1 MRGGGLSGQGRVGVG
16 AGVQIDGQRGRTLR
30 SHLGAGYI
38 HLTQSFSI
46 LAALWGLVSVAFL
59 VLSCIPSLSSPGR
72 GPLVSAFTAFA
83 AGKDSG
89 LHLGIRDWCVP
100 AEDLSNSL
108 LVPSPLCNGGH
119 GGLHQ

>member
-1 MRGGGLSGQGRVGVG
+1 MRGGGLSGQGWAGVG
-16 AGVQIDGQRGRTLR
+16 TGVQIDGQRGWTPR

-89 LHLGIRDWCVP
+89 LHLGIRD
-100 AEDLSNSL
+100 
-108 LVPSPLCNGGH
+108 
-119 GGLHQ
+119 